1 MKIRWTQNSVR
12 FRITPSELAAIERGE
27 AISETLQL
35 PGGVASDAVAWCATI
50 TPMADETSLHFESGA
65 LRLRLSEAD
74 RQKLTV
80 PENEGVYF
88 QAQGEPTLRYFIEK
102 DFPCAHPRAA
112 DALEPATETF
122 TPPAGF
128 EERKQQ

>member
-12 FRITPSELAAIERGE
+12 FRITPPELAAIERGE
-27 AISETLQL
+27 SISETLQL
-35 PGGVASDAVAWCATI
+35 PGGVAWSAAI
-50 TPMADETSLHFESGA
+50 TPATANTSLRFESGA
-65 LRLRLSEAD
+65 LCLSLGEAD
-74 RQKLTV
+74 RQRLST

-88 QAQGEPTLRYFIEK
+88 QEQGEPALRYFIEK

-112 DALEPATETF
+112 DALEPPTETF
-122 TPPAGF
+122 MPPAGF